1 MLEEIVEEVVL
12 QETPDNRLCPL
23 VSKDGTLRAG
33 PIYAAMMSLQEHTPC
48 PFYKFVWINCAPPRV
63 RFFAWL
69 LVQGKIQCKTNLVV
83 KKVVE
88 NPECEVCHAAEE
100 SPDHLI
106 LHCHFAKQFWTKI
119 GVPVQDAMVSQL

>member
-23 VSKDGTLRAG
+23 HAG

-48 PFYKFVWINCAPPRV
+48 PFYKFVWINCAPPCV

-69 LVQGKIQCKTNLVV
+69 LVQGKI
-83 KKVVE
+83 
-88 NPECEVCHAAEE
+88 
-100 SPDHLI
+100 
-106 LHCHFAKQFWTKI
+106 
-119 GVPVQDAMVSQL
+119 

>member
-23 VSKDGTLRAG
+23 VSKDGTLRVG

-69 LVQGKIQCKTNLVV
+69 LV
-83 KKVVE
+83 
-88 NPECEVCHAAEE
+88 
-100 SPDHLI
+100 
-106 LHCHFAKQFWTKI
+106 
-119 GVPVQDAMVSQL
+119 